1 MKFIKKLNIGLVL
14 AIIAIL
20 AVIIYSVNIENERKA
35 SKQEI
40 KKSCEE
46 FISITDKY
54 YTLPENYQTIGEKS
68 QDVDLTNYYTE
79 MENELKT
86 KTINDSATK
95 LQKTILTEYLKN
107 QLVDTSKIT
116 VSFKREITKISEY
129 KFDGNQ
135 VTVTFNSKVTIKQK
149 YKDMNIEDNT
159 SKEKVNET
167 TFDTEGDTITL
178 EQKDGVWKIVYA
190 DLQFNNINALY
201 NM

>member
-46 FISITDKY
+46 FINITDKY

-116 VSFKREITKISEY
+116 S
-129 KFDGNQ
+129 
-135 VTVTFNSKVTIKQK
+135 
-149 YKDMNIEDNT
+149 
-159 SKEKVNET
+159 
-167 TFDTEGDTITL
+167 
-178 EQKDGVWKIVYA
+178 
-190 DLQFNNINALY
+190 
-201 NM
+201 

>member
-1 MKFIKKLNIGLVL
+1 MKLIKKVNIGLML

-20 AVIIYSVNIENERKA
+20 AVVIYSVNIENERKA

-46 FISITDKY
+46 FIGITDKY
-54 YTLPENYQTIGEKS
+54 YTLPENYQILGEKS

-79 MENELKT
+79 MENELKA

-95 LQKTILTEYLKN
+95 IQKTILTEYLKN
-107 QLVDTSKIT
+107 QLVNTSKIT

-129 KFDGNQ
+129 SFDGSQ

-149 YKDMNIEDNT
+149 YNDTNIEDNST
-159 SKEKVNET
+159 QEKINET
-167 TFDTEGDTITL
+167 TFDTEGDVITL
-178 EQKDGVWKIVYA
+178 EKKDGDWKIVYA
-190 DLQFNNINALY
+190 DLQFKNMNALY

>member
-1 MKFIKKLNIGLVL
+1 MKLIKKVNIGLML

-20 AVIIYSVNIENERKA
+20 AVVIYSVNIENERKA

-46 FISITDKY
+46 FIGITDKY
-54 YTLPENYQTIGEKS
+54 YTLPENYQILGEKS

-95 LQKTILTEYLKN
+95 IQKTILTEYLKN
-107 QLVDTSKIT
+107 QLVNTSKIT

-129 KFDGNQ
+129 SFDGSQ

-149 YKDMNIEDNT
+149 YNDTNIEDNST
-159 SKEKVNET
+159 QEKINET
-167 TFDTEGDTITL
+167 TFDTEGDVITL
-178 EQKDGVWKIVYA
+178 EKKDGDWKIVYA
-190 DLQFNNINALY
+190 DLQFNNMNY

>member
-95 LQKTILTEYLKN
+95 LQKTIFKN
-107 QLVDTSKIT
+107 GELVYDDP
-116 VSFKREITKISEY
+116 EILE
-129 KFDGNQ
+129 
-135 VTVTFNSKVTIKQK
+135 KQK
-149 YKDMNIEDNT
+149 YC
-159 SKEKVNET
+159 NEQMKKIYPEVKRT
-167 TFDTEGDTITL
+167 KMPHEYYVDGTEEYVEFKNVLIDKT
-178 EQKDGVWKIVYA
+178 KKIA
-190 DLQFNNINALY
+190 KNKI
-201 NM
+201 

>member
-86 KTINDSATK
+86 KMISDSATK

-107 QLVDTSKIT
+107 QLVNIY
-116 VSFKREITKISEY
+116 ISIWRHM
-129 KFDGNQ
+129 
-135 VTVTFNSKVTIKQK
+135 VT
-149 YKDMNIEDNT
+149 
-159 SKEKVNET
+159 
-167 TFDTEGDTITL
+167 
-178 EQKDGVWKIVYA
+178 
-190 DLQFNNINALY
+190 
-201 NM
+201 

>member
-129 KFDGNQ
+129 KFDGN
-135 VTVTFNSKVTIKQK
+135 KVTIKQK
-149 YKDMNIEDNT
+149 YKDINIEDNT

>member
-1 MKFIKKLNIGLVL
+1 MKLIKKVNIGLML

-20 AVIIYSVNIENERKA
+20 AVVIYSVNIENERKA

-46 FISITDKY
+46 FIGITDKY
-54 YTLPENYQTIGEKS
+54 YTLPEKYQILGEKS

-95 LQKTILTEYLKN
+95 IQKTILTEYLKN
-107 QLVDTSKIT
+107 QLVNTSKIT

-129 KFDGNQ
+129 SFDGSQ

-149 YKDMNIEDNT
+149 YNDTNIEDNST
-159 SKEKVNET
+159 QEKINET
-167 TFDTEGDTITL
+167 TFDTEGDVITL
-178 EQKDGVWKIVYA
+178 EKKDGDWKIVYA
-190 DLQFNNINALY
+190 DLQFKNMNALY

>member
-107 QLVDTSKIT
+107 QLVNTSKIT
-116 VSFKREITKISEY
+116 VSFKREIAKISEY
-129 KFDGNQ
+129 KFDGSQ

-149 YKDMNIEDNT
+149 HKDINIEDNT

-178 EQKDGVWKIVYA
+178 EQKDGSWKIVYA
-190 DLQFNNINALY
+190 DLQYNNINALY

>member
-86 KTINDSATK
+86 KTINDLVYNYAVMRCK
-95 LQKTILTEYLKN
+95 EN
-107 QLVDTSKIT
+107 QFLALDPADIIVYRKRDFQIDVLVSDCKAMQ
-116 VSFKREITKISEY
+116 R
-129 KFDGNQ
+129 
-135 VTVTFNSKVTIKQK
+135 K
-149 YKDMNIEDNT
+149 YKEIVIDHVSVDEIFLLL
-159 SKEKVNET
+159 VR
-167 TFDTEGDTITL
+167 GDH
-178 EQKDGVWKIVYA
+178 V
-190 DLQFNNINALY
+190 
-201 NM
+201 

>member
-1 MKFIKKLNIGLVL
+1 MLQLEHTIT
-14 AIIAIL
+14 
-20 AVIIYSVNIENERKA
+20 
-35 SKQEI
+35 
-40 KKSCEE
+40 EE
-46 FISITDKY
+46 D
-54 YTLPENYQTIGEKS
+54 ENYEFPPVQLLAEPEKKANKGGKKAVM
-68 QDVDLTNYYTE
+68 DT
-79 MENELKT
+79 
-86 KTINDSATK
+86 ATK

-149 YKDMNIEDNT
+149 YKDINIEDNT